1 MELYFCGKCQISIP
15 QGEIESGAASS
26 PDGQYFCADHRTAGA
41 PVGGGAEPEP
51 FELLFCSN
59 CRVSIP
65 QTDARSG
72 RARRQYGSLMCA
84 VCSKADP
91 GERAARREAVEAEM
105 NADVDENDPLAA
117 FSAVPIATASPPI
130 SGSGSSAPRERSGSS
145 FAVLVVLVVG
155 ACLVAGVAGASL
167 LREEPP
173 EPKDWKDDFD
183 RVAMQVQGLQDDL
196 ATAQTKNDRL
206 RKVLEAG
213 LDESSRGIEARVSD
227 RQKTLTG
234 QLGDLAQRTNA
245 ANRQLAEK
253 AAKHEGM
260 ISQLSEQVKAL
271 TASMGN
277 RRDSSGGDD
286 QPPEGGR
293 NEGGAGPVVP
303 PVGNG
308 DGAVKPDTV
317 RPPDPKVVQLCNDL
331 LDPTQDDSVRFPAA
345 TELGRLGDVMAIPY
359 LSRGL
364 IADKHFLVR
373 RACAR
378 SLGNLKAWNST
389 PMLIQ
394 ALQDKEAYVAQQA
407 SYALQSI
414 TAEDWGVT
422 QDQALGERKRRARE
436 AARWWK
442 KNEASPPDGVSLH
455 TAKL

>member
-1 MELYFCGKCQISIP
+1 MELYFCGECQISIP
-15 QGEIESGAASS
+15 QGEIESGVATS
-26 PDGQYFCADHRTAGA
+26 PDGQHFCAEHRTAGA
-41 PVGGGAEPEP
+41 AAGGGLEPDP

-117 FSAVPIATASPPI
+117 FSAVPVATASPAM
-130 SGSGSSAPRERSGSS
+130 SGSSSSSGRSGSS
-145 FAVLVVLVVG
+145 FAVLVVLVFG
-155 ACLVAGVAGASL
+155 ACLVAGVAGGSL
-167 LREEPP
+167 LLRDDPVP
-173 EPKDWKDDFD
+173 QKDWAPELA
-183 RVAMQVQGLQDDL
+183 RVETQLQDLQDKL
-196 ATAQTKNDRL
+196 EDAQSENRKL
-206 RKVLEAG
+206 RKVLEDG
-213 LDESSRGIEARVSD
+213 LEESSRGIEARVSE

-234 QLGDLAQRTNA
+234 QLGDLAQRSDA

-260 ISQLSEQVKAL
+260 LSQLSEQVKAL

-277 RRDSSGGDD
+277 RRDSGGGNEK
-286 QPPEGGR
+286 PPAGG
-293 NEGGAGPVVP
+293 NDEGGAGPVVP
-303 PVGNG
+303 PAGNG

-359 LSRGL
+359 LSRAL
-364 IADKHFLVR
+364 LADQHFLVR

-378 SLGNLKAWNST
+378 SLGTLKAWNST

-436 AARWWK
+436 AARWWE